1 MKNVLRLLVLV
12 ATGLTALAATGS
24 ALAAYVPR
32 LVVSQTTVTP
42 TSTLPATTIR
52 VTVPR
57 ADDATARV
65 VIYVPLGFGA
75 TLTAAPNVE
84 IGTVTARAQ
93 ATAISPD
100 AIIDLS
106 GPIRTDDPARYTA
119 NPCAPGPHTA
129 VWLLQPTT
137 AGRTLTIPAYVDRIT
152 GGPEASFASSKITIC
167 LPSPFVPEAQGGA
180 AFGAKLI
187 QATLNTRGIFV
198 APQTNGD
205 YTWRGV
211 FTPYT
216 TGTARPN
223 AAGTVESRSIQR
235 LPARVTLNAR
245 FVNVRQRL
253 VRIFGSVTENLRG
266 VAGAVVTVERGGQ
279 ARGRAPA
286 PLQVRFR
293 RLTTANGTF
302 TGQVRFK
309 RRGVAIFRV
318 RVSAPERDFTAGG
331 CTPPS
336 IAPAGCV
343 TATIAGF
350 TATSRVVTVRIRR

>member
-1 MKNVLRLLVLV
+1 MKNVFRLLVLV
-12 ATGLTALAATGS
+12 GAVVTALTATGS

-57 ADDATARV
+57 EDDATARA
-65 VIYVPLGFGA
+65 VIYVPLGFGT

-84 IGTVTARAQ
+84 IGTIAARAQ

-100 AIIDLS
+100 AIIDLA
-106 GPIRTDDPARYTA
+106 GPIRTDDPARHTA
-119 NPCAPGPHTA
+119 NPCAPGTHTA

-152 GGPEASFASSKITIC
+152 SGPEAAFASAKITIC
-167 LPSPFVPEAQGGA
+167 LPSPYVPEAQGGA

-187 QATLNTRGIFV
+187 QATLNTREIFV
-198 APQTNGD
+198 QPTANGN
-205 YTWRGV
+205 YVWRGV
-211 FTPYT
+211 FTPYR
-216 TGTARPN
+216 TGTAAPN
-223 AAGTVESRSIQR
+223 APATVESQSLQR
-235 LPARVTLNAR
+235 LPVRAALNVRFINAR
-245 FVNVRQRL
+245 RRL
-253 VRIFGSVTENLRG
+253 VRISGSVTENGQG
-266 VAGAVVTVERGGQ
+266 VAGVVVSVERGGQ

-293 RLTTANGTF
+293 RVTTANGTF

-318 RVSAPERDFTAGG
+318 RARALDRSVAPTG

-343 TATIAGF
+343 SASIAGF
-350 TATSRVVTVRIRR
+350 TVTSRVVTIRIRR